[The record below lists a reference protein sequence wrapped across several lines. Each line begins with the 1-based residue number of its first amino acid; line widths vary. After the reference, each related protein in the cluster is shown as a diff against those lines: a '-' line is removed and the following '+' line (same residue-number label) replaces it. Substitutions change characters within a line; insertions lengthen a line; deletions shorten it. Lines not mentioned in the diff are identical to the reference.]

1 MIGMLPIMVMM
12 PAIAAKGFAT
22 NKPEAPAI
30 NNPTPMVTKIGFAM
44 IPNLDFFFIYSPYA
58 KKHISNSIMQ
68 L

>member
-44 IPNLDFFFIYSPYA
+44 VPNLDFFFIL
-58 KKHISNSIMQ
+58 INILFM

>member
-30 NNPTPMVTKIGFAM
+30 NNPTPMVTKIEFAM
-44 IPNLDFFFIYSPYA
+44 VPNLDFFFI
-58 KKHISNSIMQ
+58 
-68 L
+68 